1 MNNYKI
7 FCLDNSELAQYEAY
21 SKGYRSDIYVLL
33 NGEYYHLYFCNII
46 RLRQDFDCEFKDYG
60 YFSVEPNLILV
71 KEVKLDFIEKTVQML
86 ISDSYFDRIRPVQI
100 PSHHVE
106 QLQDL
111 I

>member
-1 MNNYKI
+1 MNNFKI
-7 FCLDNSELAQYEAY
+7 FCLDNSESAQYEAY

-33 NGEYYHLYFCNII
+33 NEEYYHLYFYDII

-71 KEVKLDFIEKTVQML
+71 KEIKLEFIEKTVLML

-100 PSHHVE
+100 SGFDVA
-106 QLQDL
+106 QFKNL